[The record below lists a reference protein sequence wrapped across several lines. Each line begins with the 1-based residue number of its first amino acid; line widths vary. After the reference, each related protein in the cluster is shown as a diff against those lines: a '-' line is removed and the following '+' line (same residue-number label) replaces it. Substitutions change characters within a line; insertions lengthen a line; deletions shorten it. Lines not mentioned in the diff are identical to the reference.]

1 MYTVVGDL
9 IFTYSMLRTTFF
21 EIEFSKMIFFV
32 SLDSHSKMRQET
44 ININDLQSAKLSIF
58 KERNKTIFRL
68 HQKINLV
75 ILFARL

>member
-32 SLDSHSKMRQET
+32 SLDSRSKMRQET